1 MGETALP
8 EGSPEQSADA
18 LSELPLPNCSELE
31 GEGNVTEGL
40 TSLPDSDLQ
49 QEPEVSKKPITAGYL
64 EMQAGLLKES
74 VDFPQGDTTVIT
86 QPVKAVYVDVAD
98 PVTAKNGSI
107 PLQVKGDGEEVL
119 LNANFE
125 DEIVWF
131 DMQSAKGITPEQQAQ
146 VAAIQ
151 AEIKDVFC
159 SQSGYND
166 LISHYIDTG
175 GNLPIEVTIPTAPTH
190 ACSMQTGIWRQTP
203 DQHRKL
209 PHVQERTTQ
218 TVKRHLF

>member
-1 MGETALP
+1 M
-8 EGSPEQSADA
+8 
-18 LSELPLPNCSELE
+18 
-31 GEGNVTEGL
+31 NVMKAMVTTDKGL
-40 TSLPDSDLQ
+40 TSDEMQENLSRRPVEGVSFPDEPTATAHVEETVGVLQ
-49 QEPEVSKKPITAGYL
+49 GSSVEKNKDEVSEGNLEDRDGPPRQWRSNADRTRDKPVQSQEDPEVSEKPITAGYL

-107 PLQVKGDGEEVL
+107 PLQVKGDGEKIF

-125 DEIVWF
+125 DETVWF

-146 VAAIQ
+146 VAEIL

-159 SQSGYND
+159 SRLQ
-166 LISHYIDTG
+166 
-175 GNLPIEVTIPTAPTH
+175 
-190 ACSMQTGIWRQTP
+190 
-203 DQHRKL
+203 
-209 PHVQERTTQ
+209 
-218 TVKRHLF
+218 